1 VAQDVGPAFK
11 PQYCLKKEKKN
22 SGQPGYI
29 TRLYLKK
36 KKKKP
41 GMVVHGCN
49 PSYSRGGGRRIAV

>member
-36 KKKKP
+36 KKKKAR
-41 GMVVHGCN
+41 HG
-49 PSYSRGGGRRIAV
+49 SSWL